1 MKKRNLTLGIQT
13 YEFAEIIE
21 FISRYSKNIIGN
33 IYDDIYKIINYIN
46 ESNLYDTYTNE
57 YYKEVLIPLVYKIIK
72 EIDTVL
78 KNNSDIKLLSKHLER
93 LRVGVLQLKTSLE
106 SEEFVSNKKEE
117 STVIERGTQKDYFID
132 YINKMKDTR
141 KAKNADYG
149 NSFNK
154 SIDKFGYVSAF
165 SRIEDKLSRAMN
177 LIEVGKAEVEDEAIE
192 DSLIDAANYLI
203 MTADDIKQRKN
214 KKDKLIW
221 AKKPSERMN

>member
-13 YEFAEIIE
+13 YEFTQILE

-33 IYDDIYKIINYIN
+33 IYDDIYKIIKYIN

-57 YYKEVLIPLVYKIIK
+57 YYKEVLMPLVYKIIK

-78 KNNSDIKLLSKHLER
+78 ENNSDMKLLSKHLER

-117 STVIERGTQKDYFID
+117 STVIERGTQKDYFTD

>member
-57 YYKEVLIPLVYKIIK
+57 YYKEVLMPLIYKIIK

>member
-1 MKKRNLTLGIQT
+1 MKKRNLTLGIHT
-13 YEFAEIIE
+13 YEFTQILE

-57 YYKEVLIPLVYKIIK
+57 YYKEVLMPLIYKIIK

-117 STVIERGTQKDYFID
+117 STVIERGTQKDYFTD